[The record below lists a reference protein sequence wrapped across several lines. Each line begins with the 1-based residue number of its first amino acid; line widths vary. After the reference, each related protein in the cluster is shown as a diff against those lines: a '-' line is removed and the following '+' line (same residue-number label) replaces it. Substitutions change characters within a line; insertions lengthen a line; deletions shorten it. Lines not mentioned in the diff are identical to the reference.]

1 MKFEQLEARV
11 HLNVITWTY
20 SRQTGLVSFAQRQ
33 EDEIGVPVSFFITEI
48 VQKEAPS
55 RYIAESKK
63 IQETVA
69 WGPSL

>member
-1 MKFEQLEARV
+1 MTSASLAG
-11 HLNVITWTY
+11 LNTVTWPY
-20 SRQTGLVSFAQRQ
+20 SRLIGLVNFAQRQ
-33 EDEIGVPVSFFITEI
+33 EDEKGVPVSFFITEI

-69 WGPSL
+69 WGPSPV